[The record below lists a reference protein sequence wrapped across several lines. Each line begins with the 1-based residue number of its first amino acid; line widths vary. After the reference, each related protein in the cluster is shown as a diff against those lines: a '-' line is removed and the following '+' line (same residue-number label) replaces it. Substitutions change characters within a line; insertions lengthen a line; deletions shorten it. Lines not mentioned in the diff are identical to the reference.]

1 MVYHTVGS
9 ILIKIG
15 GLSPYL
21 TEKTMP
27 IIYLKH
33 PIHGSKVAT
42 MEAEAKHDESHGWER
57 YELDTQPEP
66 VAEVEEVIAAPVNTL
81 EKRTRRKTTE

>member
-1 MVYHTVGS
+1 
-9 ILIKIG
+9 
-15 GLSPYL
+15 
-21 TEKTMP
+21 MP

-42 MEAEAKHDESHGWER
+42 MEAEAEHDEAHGWKR
-57 YELDTQPEP
+57 YELDTQTAP
-66 VAEVEEVIAAPVNTL
+66 VVEEIKAVEEVIAAPVNTL

>member
-1 MVYHTVGS
+1 
-9 ILIKIG
+9 
-15 GLSPYL
+15 
-21 TEKTMP
+21 MP

-33 PIHGSKVAT
+33 PDHGTKVAT
-42 MEAEAKHDESHGWER
+42 MDAEAEHDEANGWKR
-57 YELDTQPEP
+57 YELDTQPAP

>member
-1 MVYHTVGS
+1 M
-9 ILIKIG
+9 
-15 GLSPYL
+15 
-21 TEKTMP
+21 

-33 PIHGSKVAT
+33 PTHGVKVAT
-42 MEAEAKHDESHGWER
+42 MEAEAEYDEQNGWIR
-57 YELDTQPEP
+57 YTLDTQPEP

>member
-1 MVYHTVGS
+1 
-9 ILIKIG
+9 
-15 GLSPYL
+15 
-21 TEKTMP
+21 MP

-33 PIHGSKVAT
+33 SVHGSKVAT
-42 MEAEAKHDESHGWER
+42 MEAEAEHDEAHGWTR

-66 VAEVEEVIAAPVNTL
+66 VAEVEKVIAAPVNTL